1 MRILLLLAA
10 AVLAAGLAGCGAKK
24 GFEKKGFAY
33 GCPIGET
40 KVGSMED
47 LIDAKVSIEGPRTT
61 VQVVELRCTMTGD
74 LLKINTTLNNDGGK
88 PKRVAYKLR
97 WIDREGMRAA
107 EEESWKPLL
116 MYERSNQL
124 IESVAPTP
132 KAVDFRVILMGQ
144 E

>member
-1 MRILLLLAA
+1 MRALVVLALAALLA
-10 AVLAAGLAGCGAKK
+10 VTAGCGAKK

-33 GCPIGET
+33 GCPIGDT
-40 KVGSMED
+40 KVGSMDE
-47 LIDAKVSIEGPRTT
+47 LIDAKTSVEGPRTT
-61 VQVVELRCTMTGD
+61 VAVVEMRCTMSGD
-74 LLKINTTLNNDGGK
+74 LLKINAMLNNDSSK

-116 MYERSNQL
+116 IYEKSNQL
-124 IESVAPTP
+124 VEAIAPTP
-132 KAVDFRVILMGQ
+132 KAVDYKFIVMGQ